1 MTFSAHAH
9 APRILIVEDEPSLLE
24 MLRGNF
30 EVEGYEVATAEDGL
44 PALALQWEHPCD
56 LVILDLMLPCLDG
69 FQFLQALRRGGDE
82 VPVLML
88 TARSEECAKIQ
99 GFDLGVDDYVTKPF
113 SILELLSRAR
123 AILRRTNKVPQETG
137 ARQLTSG
144 PFVLDRERMEFRRGN
159 LRLEIGSQG
168 YRLLELLFLRPAHVH
183 RRTELLKLAW
193 PPEGQ
198 PGLRT
203 VDAHISLIRK
213 ALGPEKEWL
222 ATVGGAGYR
231 WLEPVTALLP

>member
-1 MTFSAHAH
+1 MPAPTASRT
-9 APRILIVEDEPSLLE
+9 PRILVVEDEPSIQEL
-24 MLRGNF
+24 LRGNL
-30 EVEGYEVATAEDGL
+30 EVEGYEVATAGDGL
-44 PALALQWEHPCD
+44 PALDIQRSAPCD
-56 LVILDLMLPCLDG
+56 LVILDLMLPRLDG
-69 FQFLQALRRGGDE
+69 FQFMKELRKGGDE

-88 TARSEECAKIQ
+88 TARSEERAKIQ

-113 SILELLSRAR
+113 SILELLSRVK
-123 AILRRTNKVPQETG
+123 AILRRVNKAPQETG
-137 ARQLTSG
+137 PRQLRSG
-144 PFVLDRERMEFRRGN
+144 PFLLDRERMELRRDGA
-159 LRLEIGSQG
+159 RLEIGAQG
-168 YRLLELLFLRPAHVH
+168 YRLLEILFLNPTHVH

-213 ALGPEKEWL
+213 ALGSEKDWL

-231 WLEPVTALLP
+231 WMEPVVPVPG